1 MDPIERLIEA
11 LKVLPGVGQ
20 KSAQRMAFH
29 LLARRRQAGLD
40 LAEALTRAM
49 EGIGPCRRCRNW
61 CEGELCRYCSGSRDD
76 TQLTVV
82 EGVQDL
88 NAIEQATGYRGRYFV
103 LHGRLSP
110 MDGIGPND
118 LGLSL
123 LAERL
128 DEGLVTELIIATNP
142 TVEGETTAHFLAR
155 MASDRGIRA
164 TRIAHGVPV
173 GGELEYIDRT
183 TLARAFGGRV
193 GA

>member
-1 MDPIERLIEA
+1 VDPIERLIEA

>member
-1 MDPIERLIEA
+1 MDPIERLVEA

-76 TQLTVV
+76 TLLTVV

-118 LGLSL
+118 LGLTL

-128 DEGLVTELIIATNP
+128 DEGVVRELIIATNP

-193 GA
+193 EA

>member
-1 MDPIERLIEA
+1 MDPIERLVEA

-40 LAEALTRAM
+40 LAEALKRAM
-49 EGIGPCRRCRNW
+49 EGIAPCRRCRNW

-76 TQLTVV
+76 TLLTVV

-118 LGLSL
+118 LGLTL

-128 DEGLVTELIIATNP
+128 DEGAVQELIIATNP

-155 MASDRGIRA
+155 MATDRGIRA

-193 GA
+193 DA

>member
-40 LAEALTRAM
+40 LAEALKRAM
-49 EGIGPCRRCRNW
+49 EGVGPCRRCRNW

-76 TQLTVV
+76 ALLTVV

-118 LGLSL
+118 LGLTL

-128 DEGLVTELIIATNP
+128 DEGAVQELIIATNP

-183 TLARAFGGRV
+183 TLSRAFGGRV
-193 GA
+193 EA